1 MPTLSLGG
9 QTLATQTG
17 SDAPIL
23 GSVTLNPNQSF
34 PAGHVIQTVQAI
46 KNDSEVLPANTSEN
60 VISNWTLI
68 ITPQKAGSK
77 ILVYY
82 SFDTC
87 WSTTLT
93 ARSYMERSVDS
104 GSTFAKLTGA
114 MGSDPGGSLGD
125 PSLSFAGAY
134 ANWHPVKQSGSYLD
148 TPSYTLGASVQ
159 YQIGCQSESS
169 SPGIYIGQSHR
180 DSTGYH
186 PRTASVMI
194 GMEIA
199 T

>member
-17 SDAPIL
+17 SDGP
-23 GSVTLNPNQSF
+23 TLSPVSF
-34 PAGHVIQTVQAI
+34 HTDQAFPTGHVIQTVQAI
-46 KNDSEVLPANTSEN
+46 KNDSEILPANTSEN
-60 VISNWTLI
+60 IISNWTLI
-68 ITPQKAGSK
+68 ITPQKASSK
-77 ILVYY
+77 ILVCYQ
-82 SFDTC
+82 FDTS
-87 WSTTLT
+87 WSTSLT
-93 ARSYMERSVDS
+93 ARSFMQRSTNS
-104 GSTFAKLTGA
+104 GGNFSNLTGA
-114 MGSDPGGSLGD
+114 MGSDPGSSLGD

-134 ANWHPVKQSGSYLD
+134 ANWHPVRQSGSYLD
-148 TPSYTLGASVQ
+148 SPSYTLGASVQ
-159 YQIGCQSESS
+159 YRIGCHSESS
-169 SPGIYIGQSHR
+169 SPGIHIGRSHR

>member
-17 SDAPIL
+17 SDAPVL
-23 GSVTLNPNQSF
+23 GSVTLNSSQAF

-46 KNDSEVLPANTSEN
+46 KNDSEILPANTSEN
-60 VISNWTLI
+60 LISNWTLI
-68 ITPQKAGSK
+68 VTPQKANSK
-77 ILVYY
+77 ILVCYQ
-82 SFDTC
+82 FDTS
-87 WSTTLT
+87 WSTALT
-93 ARSYMERSVDS
+93 ARTYMQRSVDS
-104 GSTFAKLTGA
+104 GSTFAKLTGT

-125 PSLSFAGAY
+125 PSLSHGGVEQ
-134 ANWHPVKQSGSYLD
+134 NWMMERQTGFYLD

-169 SPGIYIGQSHR
+169 GAGIHIGQTNR
-180 DSTGYH
+180 DNTLYH
-186 PRTASVMI
+186 PRTASIMI

>member
-1 MPTLSLGG
+1 
-9 QTLATQTG
+9 
-17 SDAPIL
+17 
-23 GSVTLNPNQSF
+23 
-34 PAGHVIQTVQAI
+34 
-46 KNDSEVLPANTSEN
+46 
-60 VISNWTLI
+60 
-68 ITPQKAGSK
+68 
-77 ILVYY
+77 
-82 SFDTC
+82 
-87 WSTTLT
+87 
-93 ARSYMERSVDS
+93 MERSVDS

-186 PRTASVMI
+186 PRTARVMI

>member
-17 SDAPIL
+17 SDAPVL
-23 GSVTLNPNQSF
+23 GSVTLNSTQSF
-34 PAGHVIQTVQAI
+34 PTGHVIQTVQAI
-46 KNDSEVLPANTSEN
+46 KNEAEVLPANTSEN
-60 VISNWTLI
+60 LISNWTLI
-68 ITPQKAGSK
+68 VTPHKAGSK
-77 ILVYY
+77 ILMYY

-114 MGSDPGGSLGD
+114 MGDDPGGSAGD
-125 PSLSFAGAY
+125 PSLTFGGAQSNWKLEKHAGF
-134 ANWHPVKQSGSYLD
+134 YLD

-159 YQIGCQSESS
+159 YRIGCQSESS
-169 SPGIYIGQSHR
+169 SPGIHIGKTHR

-199 T
+199 I

>member
-17 SDAPIL
+17 SDGPTL
-23 GSVTLNPNQSF
+23 SPVTFHTDQAF
-34 PAGHVIQTVQAI
+34 PTGHVIQTVQAI
-46 KNDSEVLPANTSEN
+46 KNEAEVLPANTSEN
-60 VISNWTLI
+60 LISNWTLI
-68 ITPQKAGSK
+68 ITPQKASSK

-104 GSTFAKLTGA
+104 GGTFAKLTGA

-159 YQIGCQSESS
+159 YRIGCQSESS

>member
-17 SDAPIL
+17 SDAPVL
-23 GSVTLNPNQSF
+23 GSVTLNSSQAF
-34 PAGHVIQTVQAI
+34 PTGHVIQTVQAI
-46 KNDSEVLPANTSEN
+46 KNEAEVLPANTSEN
-60 VISNWTLI
+60 LISNWTLI
-68 ITPQKAGSK
+68 ITPQKASSK

-104 GSTFAKLTGA
+104 GGTFAKLTGA

-159 YQIGCQSESS
+159 YRIGCQSESS

>member
-1 MPTLSLGG
+1 MAQLKMGDTTIISDSSGTPSF
-9 QTLATQTG
+9 QTG
-17 SDAPIL
+17 L
-23 GSVTLNPNQSF
+23 SF
-34 PAGHVIQTVQAI
+34 PTGHIIQIVQVV

-60 VISNWTLI
+60 IISNYTLI
-68 ITPQKAGSK
+68 ITPQKASSK
-77 ILVYY
+77 ILVCYQ
-82 SFDTC
+82 FDTS
-87 WSTTLT
+87 WNTALT

-125 PSLSFAGAY
+125 PALSHAGVEQ
-134 ANWHPVKQSGSYLD
+134 NWMMERQSGFYLD

-159 YQIGCQSESS
+159 YRIGCASESS
-169 SPGIYIGQSHR
+169 SIGIHIGQTHR
-180 DSTGYH
+180 DNSGYH
-186 PRTASVMI
+186 PRTASIMI

>member
-17 SDAPIL
+17 SDAPVL
-23 GSVTLNPNQSF
+23 GSVTLNSTQSF

-46 KNDSEVLPANTSEN
+46 KNDSEILPANTSEN
-60 VISNWTLI
+60 IISNWTLI
-68 ITPQKAGSK
+68 VTPQKASSK
-77 ILVYY
+77 ILVCYQ
-82 SFDTC
+82 FDTG
-87 WSTTLT
+87 WSSTLT
-93 ARSYMERSVDS
+93 ARSFMQRSVDS

-125 PSLSFAGAY
+125 PSLSHAGVQTS
-134 ANWHPVKQSGSYLD
+134 WMLERQSGFYLD
-148 TPSYTLGASVQ
+148 SPSYSLGNSVQ
-159 YQIGCQSESS
+159 YQIGCASEAS
-169 SPGIYIGQSHR
+169 SPGIHIGQTNR
-180 DSTGYH
+180 DNSAYH

>member
-9 QTLATQTG
+9 QTLATPTG

-125 PSLSFAGAY
+125 PSLTFAGAY
-134 ANWHPVKQSGSYLD
+134 ANWKLEKHAGFYLD

>member
-17 SDAPIL
+17 SDAPVL
-23 GSVTLNPNQSF
+23 GSVTLNSTQSF
-34 PAGHVIQTVQAI
+34 PTGHVIQTVQAI
-46 KNDSEVLPANTSEN
+46 KNEAEVLPANTSEN
-60 VISNWTLI
+60 LISNWTLI
-68 ITPQKAGSK
+68 VTPHKAGSK
-77 ILVYY
+77 ILMYY

-114 MGSDPGGSLGD
+114 MGDDPGGSAGD
-125 PSLSFAGAY
+125 PSLTFGGAHSNWKLEKHAGF
-134 ANWHPVKQSGSYLD
+134 YLD

-159 YQIGCQSESS
+159 YRIGCQSESS
-169 SPGIYIGQSHR
+169 SPGIHIGKTHR

-199 T
+199 I

>member
-17 SDAPIL
+17 TDAPVL
-23 GSVTLNPNQSF
+23 GPVTLDSTQSF

-46 KNDSEVLPANTSEN
+46 KNDAEVLPANTSEN

-68 ITPQKAGSK
+68 ITPQKESSK

-93 ARSYMERSVDS
+93 ARSYMQRSVDS

-148 TPSYTLGASVQ
+148 SPSYTLGASVQ

-169 SPGIYIGQSHR
+169 SPGIHIGRSHR

>member
-17 SDAPIL
+17 SDGPTL
-23 GSVTLNPNQSF
+23 SPVTFHTDQAF
-34 PAGHVIQTVQAI
+34 PTGHVIQTVQAI

-68 ITPQKAGSK
+68 ITPQKTSSK

-93 ARSYMERSVDS
+93 ARSYMERSIDS

-114 MGSDPGGSLGD
+114 MGDDPGGSAGD
-125 PSLSFAGAY
+125 PSLTFGGAY
-134 ANWHPVKQSGSYLD
+134 ASWKLEKHAGYYLD

-159 YQIGCQSESS
+159 YRIGCQSESS

>member
-17 SDAPIL
+17 SDAPVL
-23 GSVTLNPNQSF
+23 GSVTLNSSQAF

-46 KNDSEVLPANTSEN
+46 KNDSEILPANTSEN
-60 VISNWTLI
+60 IISNWTLI
-68 ITPQKAGSK
+68 ITPQKASSK
-77 ILVYY
+77 ILVCYQ
-82 SFDTC
+82 FDTS

-93 ARSYMERSVDS
+93 ARSYMQRSVDS

-125 PSLSFAGAY
+125 PSLTHAGVEQ
-134 ANWHPVKQSGSYLD
+134 NWMMERQSGFYLD
-148 TPSYTLGASVQ
+148 SPSYTLGASVQ
-159 YQIGCQSESS
+159 YQIGCASESP
-169 SPGIYIGQSHR
+169 SPGIHIGQTNR

>member
-1 MPTLSLGG
+1 MAQLKMGDTTIISDSSGTPSF
-9 QTLATQTG
+9 QTG
-17 SDAPIL
+17 L
-23 GSVTLNPNQSF
+23 SF
-34 PAGHVIQTVQAI
+34 PTGHIIQIVQVV

-60 VISNWTLI
+60 IISNYTLI
-68 ITPQKAGSK
+68 ITPQKASSK
-77 ILVYY
+77 ILVCYQ
-82 SFDTC
+82 FDTS
-87 WSTTLT
+87 WNTALT

-125 PSLSFAGAY
+125 PALSHAGVEQ
-134 ANWHPVKQSGSYLD
+134 NWMMERQSGFYLD

-159 YQIGCQSESS
+159 YRIGCQSESA
-169 SPGIYIGQSHR
+169 SPGIHIGQTNR
-180 DSTGYH
+180 DNTGYH
-186 PRTASVMI
+186 PRTASIMI